1 MSSSSRRCCSGRL
14 NGGRLLRLVLGA
26 LLLACAVLTASA
38 PARAA
43 GRAECRNAPTKI
55 LMHPVPY
62 CVLLPPTYD
71 ASKTSRY
78 PVLYYFH
85 GLGGDEQTLVSG
97 GGWDLIQD
105 LWDRHEI
112 GQFIIV
118 APAAGRSFYINS
130 RDGKVR
136 YEDFL
141 LREFFPSIESH
152 YRTLP
157 GRRNRGVTG
166 MSMGGYGA
174 LHVAFAHP
182 ELFGSVSAHSPALI
196 AKLPRAQFDS
206 EDSFGVMRLLGSAF
220 GNPFDPAF
228 WERNSPFSIVRDN
241 PRPTG
246 LAIYFDCGTEDDF
259 GFYNGAKAFHDLL
272 DSRHIPNEFHL
283 YPGRHD
289 WPYFA
294 GHFPASLEFHSRAF
308 GLATR

>member
-1 MSSSSRRCCSGRL
+1 M
-14 NGGRLLRLVLGA
+14 NKVLRLALGMLLLGCGA
-26 LLLACAVLTASA
+26 LAASV
-38 PARAA
+38 PVDAA
-43 GRAECRNAPTKI
+43 GRAECRNAPSKI
-55 LMHPVPY
+55 LGHSVPY
-62 CVLLPPTYD
+62 CVLLPPSFD
-71 ASKTSRY
+71 AGKTNHY

-105 LWDRHEI
+105 LWDRGEI
-112 GQFIIV
+112 GEFVIA

-130 RDGKVR
+130 RDGRIR

-141 LREFFPSIESH
+141 AREFFPFIEGH
-152 YRTLP
+152 YRIQP

-174 LHVAFAHP
+174 LHISLTHP
-182 ELFGSVSAHSPALI
+182 ELFGAVSAHSPALI

-220 GNPFDPAF
+220 GNPFDAAF
-228 WERNSPFSIVRDN
+228 WERNSPFTMVRDS
-241 PRPTG
+241 PHPAG
-246 LAIYFDCGTEDDF
+246 LSIYFDCGTEDDF

-272 DSRHIPNEFHL
+272 DSHHIPHEFHL

-289 WPYFA
+289 WTYFA
-294 GHFPASLEFHSRAF
+294 EHFPASLEFHSRAF
-308 GLATR
+308 GLHPAGK